1 MMQLAAENKIRIPY
15 AHLVVLL
22 LLSFEA
28 GANPVEPPP
37 TPELLRGI
45 VEKAHQNYKLSQDY
59 GSYKRVVVKKLSK
72 DGKIKKEET
81 KIYRTTWIESHPYS
95 ELIRINDKELTKKQK
110 EEEAKRRS
118 EFIKG
123 IRTQDLK
130 EILEY
135 TWQELYQKYDFTILP
150 PDQDASYILTFEPKR
165 KKLRQRSR
173 LEKILNHLSGKVWVD
188 AEYNLLRV
196 EAKLTD
202 SVSFGLGL
210 FAKIENIELEYTQQK
225 YEQARLPASLFLRFK
240 ARVALF
246 KKELQEVSTRFYDI
260 FVKPG

>member
-1 MMQLAAENKIRIPY
+1 MMQLPAENKIRIPY

-37 TPELLRGI
+37 TQELLRGI